1 MGSLY
6 IHPLSIHCEYLFGHC
21 LTRLMLSIE
30 PNWQAF
36 QTPGGHDHKK
46 IFAAFTQAVRVVI
59 PQSQVFPAHIPLLFR
74 CRLRGIQRWEA
85 ALQPLVLIREGVLG
99 FTVKIGDCLLVLIE
113 RKYYLACNTS

>member
-1 MGSLY
+1 
-6 IHPLSIHCEYLFGHC
+6 
-21 LTRLMLSIE
+21 MLSIE

-59 PQSQVFPAHIPLLFR
+59 PQYEVFPAQIFPLLFR

-85 ALQPLVLIREGVLG
+85 ALQQLVLIVEGVFG

-113 RKYYLACNTS
+113 RKYFLACNTS